1 MSPPPGLL
9 LFLFERLTFDSHIRE
24 AHPKSQATTG
34 AEFRALWWTG
44 GGLATLAL
52 SVLELTRGDGP
63 PLALPA
69 AKIGASQ
76 PKRPKLSSL
85 GALGSP
91 LDVRPKSPGQNRRAR
106 R

>member
-1 MSPPPGLL
+1 MAGYRILYYTLL
-9 LFLFERLTFDSHIRE
+9 YFILGTCTSG
-24 AHPKSQATTG
+24 QA
-34 AEFRALWWTG
+34 A
-44 GGLATLAL
+44 
-52 SVLELTRGDGP
+52 
-63 PLALPA
+63 
-69 AKIGASQ
+69 IGASR